1 LHRKWPAV
9 RVYLAV
15 QLLQAV
21 ADSTVFTIVAVYYVR
36 VVGMSPFELVLVGTC
51 MEAAIF
57 LFEIPTGVVADVY
70 SRRLSAIT
78 GWTIMGAAVVV
89 VGLVASAPVILVA
102 WAVWGLGYTF
112 TSGAWQAWLTD
123 EIGVDAVG
131 SVFVRGTRISYAGA
145 ILGTV
150 GGVVLAATV
159 SLGFAICVG
168 GGVTLLTAALAIA
181 TMPEAGFRR
190 QPRGDRRRRDQLLE
204 TAAAA
209 TGLIRARPLL
219 LVILAIFLFAGASTE
234 AFDRLFEAHLLR
246 DVGLPKIGSLDPVY
260 WFGIFSLVG
269 MALGFVLSTLLLRRM
284 RAAGHRALATTLLVL
299 TALELAGLTVFALA
313 GGLTL
318 AIAGLYLYSTG
329 RGLAGPLSM
338 TWLNQSIPDSSVRA
352 TVISVSGQSDAI
364 GQVAGGPGIGA
375 LGSLVSLRAA
385 LLAGAALLVPAV
397 GLFARAL
404 RHRGHDPELE
414 GLSISVEETS

>member
-1 LHRKWPAV
+1 MHRNWPAV

-21 ADSTVFTIVAVYYVR
+21 ADSAVFTIVAVYYVR
-36 VVGMSPFELVLVGTC
+36 VVGMSPFELVLVGTF

-70 SRRLSAIT
+70 SRRLSVIT

-89 VGLVASAPVILVA
+89 VGLVASAPVILIA

-131 SVFVRGTRISYAGA
+131 PVFIRGSRISYAGA
-145 ILGTV
+145 IIGTV

-159 SLGFAICVG
+159 SLGFAVCVG
-168 GGVTLLTAALAIA
+168 GGVTLLTAALAAA
-181 TMPEAGFRR
+181 TMPEAGFQR
-190 QPRGDRRRRDQLLE
+190 QPRGEQRRRDQLLE
-204 TAAAA
+204 TATTA
-209 TGLIRARPLL
+209 TKLIRAKPLL
-219 LVILAIFLFAGASTE
+219 LVLLAIFFFAGASTE

-260 WFGIFSLVG
+260 WFGIFSLAG

-284 RAAGHRALATTLLVL
+284 RTAGHRSLATTLLVL

-313 GGLTL
+313 GSLAL
-318 AIAGLYLYSTG
+318 AIAGLYLYSAG

-338 TWLNQSIPDSSVRA
+338 TWLNQNIPDSSVRA
-352 TVISVSGQSDAI
+352 TVISISGQSDAI

-385 LLAGAALLVPAV
+385 LLAGAALLAPAV
-397 GLFARAL
+397 GLFGRAL
-404 RHRGHDPELE
+404 RHHGHEPELE
-414 GLSISVEETS
+414 ELTPPVDDRS

>member
-1 LHRKWPAV
+1 LHRNWPAV

-21 ADSTVFTIVAVYYVR
+21 ADSAVFTIVAVYYVR
-36 VVGMSPFELVLVGTC
+36 VVGMSPFELVLVGTF

-70 SRRLSAIT
+70 SRRLSVIT
-78 GWTIMGAAVVV
+78 GWTIMGGAVVV
-89 VGLVASAPVILVA
+89 VGLVASAPVILIA

-131 SVFVRGTRISYAGA
+131 PVFVRGSRISYAGA

-159 SLGFAICVG
+159 SLGFAVCVG
-168 GGVTLLTAALAIA
+168 GGFTLLTAALAA
-181 TMPEAGFRR
+181 VTMPEAGFQRR
-190 QPRGDRRRRDQLLE
+190 PRGEQRRRDQLLE
-204 TAAAA
+204 TATAA
-209 TGLIRARPLL
+209 TSLIRAKPLL
-219 LVILAIFLFAGASTE
+219 LVLLAIFFFAGASTE

-260 WFGIFSLVG
+260 WFGIFSLAG

-284 RAAGHRALATTLLVL
+284 RAAGHRSLATTLLLL

-313 GGLTL
+313 GSLAV
-318 AIAGLYLYSTG
+318 AIAGLYLYSAG

-338 TWLNQSIPDSSVRA
+338 TWLNQNIPDSSVRA
-352 TVISVSGQSDAI
+352 TVISISGQSDAI

-385 LLAGAALLVPAV
+385 LLAGAALLAPAV
-397 GLFARAL
+397 GLFGRAL
-404 RHRGHDPELE
+404 RHRGHEPELE
-414 GLSISVEETS
+414 DLDVRLADEV